1 MSFKSSTSQIKSL
14 SAVAISA
21 EKKTM
26 MIEHIQEAIE
36 KAIRH

>member
-1 MSFKSSTSQIKSL
+1 MSL
-14 SAVAISA
+14 STVGISA